1 MQRRPPAQSGDTCN
15 GTRPPRRDPSLTAS
29 GAAPKLDRSSFLRG
43 CIVRKFLISLSL
55 AACTA
60 LAGMPAQASDAPRS
74 VDGAP
79 SAGAMTIDLLV
90 VRPVSLVATV
100 LGTAVFIVQA
110 PVSMFHENGLQTTGR
125 KLVYEPAHFTFARP
139 IGDLD

>member
-1 MQRRPPAQSGDTCN
+1 M
-15 GTRPPRRDPSLTAS
+15 
-29 GAAPKLDRSSFLRG
+29 
-43 CIVRKFLISLSL
+43 RKFLISLSL

-60 LAGMPAQASDAPRS
+60 FAGMSAQAGGDAPRS

-79 SAGAMTIDLLV
+79 SAGAMTLDLLV
-90 VRPVSLVATV
+90 VRPVSLLATV
-100 LGTAVFIVQA
+100 LGTAIFIVQA
-110 PVSMFHENGLQTTGR
+110 PISAFHENGLQTTGR